1 MTSKERSNEKELC
14 IGIDLA
20 PLTYTMTGIGVYV
33 QQLVESLSA
42 VSPEI
47 QWHFPI
53 ISELPLSSFFRWRI
67 AQNLKPE
74 TVERVTIWPEW
85 GFRHNSR
92 IQKRIASPKSL
103 TSGRFDL
110 FHVTNSQSQFDLFE
124 MPYVITVHDLAWM
137 RVPRSELPKPKVHGL
152 DQLQALIHNAAHVIC
167 DSECTRTDVLE
178 FCNRLP
184 QDVSTVL
191 LAPRPGF
198 YPKPVE
204 HRAVVRK
211 KEMTRDA
218 DRPYFLAVSTI
229 EPRKNFVRLI
239 QAFADLHQR
248 FPQYRLLIAGA
259 KRSAWPEVWAAIDR
273 LQMSRHV
280 TVLGRVSDA
289 KVREL
294 LWGATALAY
303 PSLYEG
309 FGLPALEAM
318 ACGTPVVCSAAGS
331 LGEVVGDA
339 AIIVDPL
346 DVESITAGME
356 QVVLL
361 NDRREILIERSLK
374 HAARFSWN
382 ETARQTLAVYRNVLQ
397 R

>member
-1 MTSKERSNEKELC
+1 MPPRMKSKENEFC
-14 IGIDLA
+14 VGIDLA

-33 QQLVESLSA
+33 QQLVEASCRA
-42 VSPEI
+42 CPEI
-47 QWHFPI
+47 HWHFPI
-53 ISELPLSSFFRWRI
+53 ISELPVSSFFRWRV

-74 TVERVTIWPEW
+74 TVDRVTIWPEW
-85 GFRHNSR
+85 GLRHNSR
-92 IQKRIASPKSL
+92 IQERLNSPQRL

-152 DQLQALIHNAAHVIC
+152 DQLQTLIHNAAHVIC

-178 FCNRLP
+178 FCNRRP

-204 HRAVVRK
+204 QRAVVRK
-211 KEMTRDA
+211 GSMTRDA

-239 QAFADLHQR
+239 QAFADLHRR
-248 FPQYRLLIAGA
+248 FPEHKLLIAGA
-259 KRSAWPEVWAAIDR
+259 KRSAWPDVRAAIDR
-273 LQMSRHV
+273 LKLSRHV

-346 DVESITAGME
+346 NVDSITAGME

-361 NDRREILIERSLK
+361 NDRRDILVDRSLK

-382 ETARQTLAVYRNVLQ
+382 ETARQTLAVYRDVLQ

>member
-1 MTSKERSNEKELC
+1 MR

-33 QQLVESLSA
+33 QQLVEA
-42 VSPEI
+42 VSKESPELE
-47 QWHFPI
+47 WHFPI
-53 ISELPLSSFFRWRI
+53 LSELPSRSFFRWRI
-67 AQNLKPE
+67 AKNLQKE
-74 TVERVTIWPEW
+74 TVARVTIWPEW
-85 GFRHNSR
+85 AFRHNSR
-92 IQKRIASPKSL
+92 VQQRQVSPQRL

-137 RVPRSELPKPKVHGL
+137 RVPRHELPKPKVHGL
-152 DQLQALIHNAAHVIC
+152 DQLQNLIQNAAHVIC

-178 FCNRLP
+178 FCNRHP
-184 QDVSTVL
+184 EDVSTVL

-198 YPKPVE
+198 FLKP
-204 HRAVVRK
+204 
-211 KEMTRDA
+211 A
-218 DRPYFLAVSTI
+218 DKPSSTGTQKGNARPYFLAVSTI
-229 EPRKNFVRLI
+229 EPRKNFVRLVN
-239 QAFADLHQR
+239 AFAEVHRLC
-248 FPQYRLLIAGA
+248 PEYKLLIAGA
-259 KRSAWPEVWAAIDR
+259 KRSAWPDVRDAIRKHNLAD
-273 LQMSRHV
+273 HV
-280 TVLGRVSDA
+280 EVLGRISDEH
-289 KVREL
+289 VREL
-294 LWGATALAY
+294 LWDATALVY

-346 DVESITAGME
+346 SVESIADGMA
-356 QVVLL
+356 QMVSMG
-361 NDRREILIERSLK
+361 DGRDAMIRRSIE
-374 HAARFSWN
+374 HAARFSWKS
-382 ETARQTLAVYRNVLQ
+382 TAAQTLAVYRNVLQ

>member
-1 MTSKERSNEKELC
+1 MTH

-33 QQLVESLSA
+33 QQLVES
-42 VSPEI
+42 VSGLCAGI
-47 QWHFPI
+47 QWHFPV
-53 ISELPLSSFFRWRI
+53 ISELPLSPFFRWRI

-92 IQKRIASPKSL
+92 IQKRQTSPERL
-103 TSGRFDL
+103 TSGRFEL
-110 FHVTNSQSQFDLFE
+110 FHVTNSQSQFDIFE

-152 DQLQALIHNAAHVIC
+152 DQLQSLIHNAAHVIC

-178 FCNRLP
+178 FCNRRP

-198 YPKPVE
+198 YPNPLK
-204 HRAVVRK
+204 HRAADRRGS
-211 KEMTRDA
+211 MMGDA

-239 QAFADLHQR
+239 TAFADFHRR
-248 FPQYRLLIAGA
+248 FPEYRLLIAGA
-259 KRSAWPEVWAAIDR
+259 KRSAWPEVRAAIDR
-273 LQMSRHV
+273 LKLSRHV

-289 KVREL
+289 RVREL
-294 LWGATALAY
+294 LWGTTALVY

-318 ACGTPVVCSAAGS
+318 ACGTPVVCSTAGS

-346 DVESITAGME
+346 NIESISTGMG

-361 NDRREILIERSLK
+361 DDRREILVERSLK

-382 ETARQTLAVYRNVLQ
+382 ETASRTLAVYRNVLQ